1 MLDAADIARHY
12 RSLPSVDRLVDA
24 YLASDSDSVSAGPA
38 LSPLP
43 RGILLSWIREVLEA
57 ARGRIRGG
65 AAEDDAEPL
74 PAPDRDAWVDWAVAE
89 LKRRRR
95 QDAAGALQRVVNLT
109 GVILHTNLGRAP
121 FSTVAAEA
129 ALGAATGYSSLEMDL
144 ASGARRSRLAP
155 IRELLPQVTGAEAG
169 IAVHNT
175 AAAVFLVLQA
185 LAVGKEVIVSRSQLV
200 EIGGS
205 FRLPDIMEAAGV
217 RLIEVGSTNRT
228 RIDDYARRIGPD
240 TALVLKVHPSNFRI
254 VGFTEEASTAEL
266 SALCREHEVPF
277 FEDLGSGA
285 LDQHRELTFD
295 EPRVQQSLDDGAD
308 LVAFSGDKLLGGPQ
322 AGILVGRQSLISQL
336 GQHPVARIVR
346 LDKIALAELEAT
358 LRCYL
363 DPDTLR
369 ERIPFLRLMSRSVD
383 ELDARAEELGS
394 GLLKTL
400 GAPWQVAVVD
410 SIGEVGGGSL
420 PGVEL
425 PSKAVHLSHPKF
437 SPDSIARKFRGADPP
452 VVGRIEKDRFLLD
465 VRSLL
470 EGESRDV
477 WRAAE
482 GLRR

>member
-1 MLDAADIARHY
+1 MGVA
-12 RSLPSVDRLVDA
+12 PE
-24 YLASDSDSVSAGPA
+24 
-38 LSPLP
+38 LP
-43 RGILLSWIREVLEA
+43 RGILLGWIREVLDT
-57 ARGRIRGG
+57 ARQRIRDAA
-65 AAEDDAEPL
+65 AAEDAEPL
-74 PAPDRDAWVDWAVAE
+74 PGPDRDAWIDWALAE
-89 LKRRRR
+89 LGRRRR
-95 QDAAGALQRVVNLT
+95 RDEAGALRRVINLT
-109 GVILHTNLGRAP
+109 GVLLHTNLGRAP
-121 FSTVAAEA
+121 FCAAATEA

-144 ASGARRSRLAP
+144 VSGARRSRLAP

-217 RLIEVGSTNRT
+217 RLVEVGSTNRT
-228 RIDDYARRIGPD
+228 RISDYEKKIGPD

-266 SALCREHEVPF
+266 AGLCRERGVPF

-295 EPRVQQSLDDGAD
+295 EPRVQKCLEDGAD

-322 AGILVGRQSLISQL
+322 AGILVGRSALISQL

-363 DPDTLR
+363 DPDSLR
-369 ERIPFLRLMSRSVD
+369 GKIPFLRLMSRTTA
-383 ELDARAEELGS
+383 ELTALAEELGT
-394 GLLKTL
+394 GLIRTL
-400 GAPWQVAVVD
+400 GPPWSYDLVD

-425 PSKAVHLSHPKF
+425 ASKAVHLSHPEF
-437 SPDSIARKFRGADPP
+437 SPDSIARAFREADPP

-470 EGESRDV
+470 EGESADV